1 MNKTSPFGITNNA
14 VNPRNLQKIVVLM
27 GGNSPEREVSLKSGS
42 RIAEA
47 LRKRGYTVATVDP
60 SREYG
65 EDEMIFSQNGQLP
78 TQCRRKRGKKR
89 NCRNCPQRAC
99 CSGGRFSTDSTYG
112 CDVKTARKNTKNREF
127 TASSIKFCQKAHVVF
142 MALHGGAG
150 EDGRIAAVLECL
162 GIPHTGSDHKGL
174 CISMDKLLS
183 KRILLQHAIP
193 TPCFSVIGDGEFP
206 QIPQSGDGEKSRYH
220 GELPHLPPFPCVIKP
235 VNGGSSIGVKIVN
248 GEEELKN
255 AIADLQSPKQQILI
269 EEKIVGREFT
279 VGILNGKSLAVTEI
293 IPKSGFYD
301 YENKYIAGR
310 TEEITPAE
318 IDENTTTLLKE
329 TALKTHNALGLG
341 SYSRIDIILET
352 ETNTP
357 YVLEA
362 NALPGMT
369 ETSLLPQGAAAEGID
384 FETLCEQMLNI

>member
-1 MNKTSPFGITNNA
+1 MTAKTPCNVTNNA
-14 VNPRNLQKIVVLM
+14 VIHRVSQRIAVLM
-27 GGNSPEREVSLKSGS
+27 GGNSPEREVSLRSGK

-47 LRKRGYTVATVDP
+47 LRSKGYSVAAVDP
-60 SREYG
+60 SQEYA
-65 EDEMIFSQNGQLP
+65 EEETLFSDDTP
-78 TQCRRKRGKKR
+78 TPPKRSQKRGKRK
-89 NCRNCPQRAC
+89 NCRNCPKRAYC
-99 CSGGRFSTDSTYG
+99 RDRASVISTVSSD
-112 CDVKTARKNTKNREF
+112 KTTPTNKKNAVF
-127 TASSIKFCQKAHVVF
+127 TASSIRFCQKADLVF
-142 MALHGGAG
+142 LALHGGAG

-174 CISMDKLLS
+174 CVSMDKLLS
-183 KRILLQHAIP
+183 KRILLQSEIP
-193 TPCFSVIGDGEFP
+193 TPCFVTVTDGEFP
-206 QIPQSGDGEKSRYH
+206 RFPQGDGGEKDHYH

-255 AIADLQSPKQQILI
+255 AIADLQSQKQQILI

-318 IDENTTTLLKE
+318 LDENTTTLLKE
-329 TALKTHNALGLG
+329 TALKAHNALGLG

-352 ETNTP
+352 ETNIP

-384 FETLCEQMLNI
+384 FETLCEMMMEI

>member
-14 VNPRNLQKIVVLM
+14 VNPRNLQKIAVLM

-47 LRKRGYTVATVDP
+47 LRKRGYAVATVDP

-65 EDEMIFSQNGQLP
+65 EDEMIFSQNGQLL

-89 NCRNCPQRAC
+89 NCRNCPKRTY

-112 CDVKTARKNTKNREF
+112 CDVKTARKNTKNTEF

-183 KRILLQHAIP
+183 KRILLQHSIP

-206 QIPQSGDGEKSRYH
+206 QIPQVGDGEKSQYH

-235 VNGGSSIGVKIVN
+235 VNGGSSIGVKIVD
-248 GEEELKN
+248 GEEEFKN
-255 AIADLQSPKQQILI
+255 AVADLQSQKQQILI

-318 IDENTTTLLKE
+318 IDETTTTLLKE
-329 TALKTHNALGLG
+329 IALKTHNALGLG
-341 SYSRIDIILET
+341 SYSRIDMILET

-384 FETLCEQMLNI
+384 FETLCEQMMNI

>member
-14 VNPRNLQKIVVLM
+14 VNPRNLQKIAVLM
-27 GGNSPEREVSLKSGS
+27 GGNSPEREVSLKSGK

-47 LRKRGYTVATVDP
+47 LRKRGYAVATVDP
-60 SREYG
+60 SREYR
-65 EDEMIFSQNGQLP
+65 DEEMVFYQSEP
-78 TQCRRKRGKKR
+78 PYTRCRKKR
-89 NCRNCPQRAC
+89 RRRSCHHCQKRAY
-99 CSGGRFSTDSTYG
+99 CSNGEAGFSTDST
-112 CDVKTARKNTKNREF
+112 CNSAKPTHSNTQTVEF

-174 CISMDKLLS
+174 CISMDKPLS
-183 KRILLQHAIP
+183 KRILLQHGIP
-193 TPCFSVIGDGEFP
+193 TPCFVVIGDGEFP
-206 QIPQSGDGEKSRYH
+206 HIPQVDGEETIQYH
-220 GELPHLPPFPCVIKP
+220 GELPHIPPFPCVVKP
-235 VNGGSSIGVKIVN
+235 VDGGSSIGVKMVN
-248 GEEELKN
+248 GEEELKT
-255 AIADLQSPKQQILI
+255 AIADLQSKQQQILI

-279 VGILNGKSLAVTEI
+279 VGILRGKALTVTEI

-301 YENKYIAGR
+301 YENKYTKGR

-318 IDENTTTLLKE
+318 IDETTASLLKE

-341 SYSRIDIILET
+341 SYSRIDMILET